1 MDALLRRCQV
11 ALDAD
16 AMLPQLPK
24 ADLQVLVAT
33 LKASSQL
40 VSAIMEYPPSAYPPG
55 VSDALLTLVE
65 ASQYL
70 CECCGA
76 AGPSVARRV
85 LAQTSRRSPTIR

>member
-1 MDALLRRCQV
+1 MDELLRRCQV

-40 VSAIMEYPPSAYPPG
+40 VSAIMEHPPSAYPPG

-70 CECCGA
+70 CECCGGPLSSSTC
-76 AGPSVARRV
+76 AGSDE
-85 LAQTSRRSPTIR
+85 PTKPDHQVS